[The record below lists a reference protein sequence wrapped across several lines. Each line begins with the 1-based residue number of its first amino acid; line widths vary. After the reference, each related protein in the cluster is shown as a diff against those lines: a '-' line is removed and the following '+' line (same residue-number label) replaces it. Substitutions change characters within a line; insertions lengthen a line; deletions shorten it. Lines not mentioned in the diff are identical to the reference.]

1 MQRNRGMKKLSMRN
15 YMGQNHRQNC
25 NENENIVARE
35 GSQGKNIEELQKML
49 IMIAEDYETIP
60 VVNITANYD
69 DMTKRAILELQKRMG
84 IQENGMVD
92 RALWNRIYMLSHQ
105 KRNIAVARV
114 SRQEEDSMDESS
126 NVLQEGSSGKFVYD
140 LQKYLNT
147 VAEKYPIISKLSVD
161 GKFGPKTKAAV
172 LAFQKLFHLEEDGI
186 VGQITWDTLYSIS
199 LGKQP
204 PTIFD

>member
-15 YMGQNHRQNC
+15 YMGQNHIRNRS
-25 NENENIVARE
+25 ENENIVARE
-35 GSQGKNIEELQKML
+35 GSQGRNVEELQKML
-49 IMIAEDYETIP
+49 VVISEDYETIP
-60 VVNITANYD
+60 VVDITASYD

-84 IQENGMVD
+84 IQETGMVD

-105 KRNIAVARV
+105 KRNIEVARA
-114 SRQEEDSMDESS
+114 SRQEDSMDESS

-161 GKFGPKTKAAV
+161 GDFGPKTKAAV